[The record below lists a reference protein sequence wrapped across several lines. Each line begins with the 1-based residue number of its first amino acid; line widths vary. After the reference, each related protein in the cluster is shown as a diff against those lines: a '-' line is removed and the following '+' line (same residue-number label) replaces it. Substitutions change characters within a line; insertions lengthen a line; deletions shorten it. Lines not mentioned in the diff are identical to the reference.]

1 MLAPNFT
8 SGKKSVQGGRG
19 INHAPSGVNDYLC
32 FIAKNIIFL
41 TLVDFIII
49 FLCKNYEK
57 TKSVQEYSDAWRIK
71 III

>member
-32 FIAKNIIFL
+32 FIVKNIIFL

-49 FLCKNYEK
+49 FCVKI
-57 TKSVQEYSDAWRIK
+57 TKKLKACRNIAMHGE
-71 III
+71 